1 MVEDTRLGTIDVH
14 PVAIAS
20 VASDAV
26 LQCYG
31 VVGMAANVLRDG
43 LAELLQRGSYHRGVE
58 ARIADQRIV
67 IDLYIVMEYG
77 VRISEV
83 SHNIMS
89 TVKFNV
95 EKTLGMPV
103 NEVNVHVQG
112 LRVSNHE

>member
-1 MVEDTRLGTIDVH
+1 MTEDTRLGTVDVH

-20 VASDAV
+20 IASDAV

-31 VVGMAANVLRDG
+31 VVGMAADVLREG

-58 ARIADQRIV
+58 ARVVDQRVV
-67 IDLYIVMEYG
+67 IDLYVIMEYG

-83 SHNIMS
+83 ARNIMCS
-89 TVKFNV
+89 VKFNV

-103 NEVNVHVQG
+103 SEVNVHVQG
-112 LRVSNHE
+112 LRVSSRD